1 MRFEPPLPL
10 SRSFLSLL
18 GGADEENAGLRG
30 VLPVCHALHLKP
42 TQPARKRPF
51 GRFEGQQ

>member
-1 MRFEPPLPL
+1 MCFDSPMPL
-10 SRSFLSLL
+10 STSFLSLL

-30 VLPVCHALHLKP
+30 VLPVCHALNLKP